1 MHYSSQLSIKCQQE
15 FRATTNYRT
24 SSLQPKASVSTMTG
38 RMTGTD
44 FSPLV
49 ENSQKLSGEMTP
61 GIQIVFAF
69 HSNESFLKIFSIQRL
84 SVSECQRSSL
94 VFDRSVVQ
102 SSLVED
108 FDFLCENTKHRAY
121 MGTAYMWGMLVGS
134 TVVGY
139 ISGKDSV
146 HPYMVPF

>member
-1 MHYSSQLSIKCQQE
+1 
-15 FRATTNYRT
+15 
-24 SSLQPKASVSTMTG
+24 MTG
-38 RMTGTD
+38 GMTGTD

-61 GIQIVFAF
+61 GIQIVSAF
-69 HSNESFLKIFSIQRL
+69 QRNDSFLKLFSIQRL
-84 SVSECQRSSL
+84 SVSECPRSSL

-139 ISGKDSV
+139 ISGKETV

>member
-1 MHYSSQLSIKCQQE
+1 MHFSSQLSIKCQQE